1 MNTNIWLIITIAN
14 HQTFTINKKNQLFL
28 LITCGIVIE
37 FYVEKNS
44 VIMNKI
50 ILQIGLLTF
59 CVSVIFFSRSSIPFY
74 DILLKSF
81 AVFIII
87 TIMGHILALLFIQ
100 SIKKISENRD
110 DEFLNLK
117 TESKKV

>member
-1 MNTNIWLIITIAN
+1 
-14 HQTFTINKKNQLFL
+14 
-28 LITCGIVIE
+28 
-37 FYVEKNS
+37 
-44 VIMNKI
+44 MNKI

-59 CVSVIFFSRSSIPFY
+59 CISVIFFSRSSIPFY

-100 SIKKISENRD
+100 SVKKLSENRD
-110 DEFLNLK
+110 EEFFNLK
-117 TESKKV
+117 TEGKKV